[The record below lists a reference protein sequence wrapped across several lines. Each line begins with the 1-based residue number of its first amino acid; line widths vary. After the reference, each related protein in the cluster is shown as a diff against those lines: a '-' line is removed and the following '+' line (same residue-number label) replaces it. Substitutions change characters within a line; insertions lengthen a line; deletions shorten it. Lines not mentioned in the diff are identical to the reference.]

1 LPSADPRTKI
11 STVELRGVVRADLP
25 LLVVALEEEA
35 DALDDELPILVT
47 GPGKVH
53 ATAAVTATLA
63 SARPSVVINLGTAGG
78 LHDGLHGVHEIHTV
92 IQHDFD
98 AAVFRALVN
107 RDYGMPITLD
117 ADADADADADSGAGA
132 ARMVLA
138 TGDYFVADSD
148 VRAALSRDAHLVD
161 MEGYAVAWA
170 ARTAG
175 VPVRLVKLVSDD
187 ASDGAARTWVDTVDE
202 HARALSRWVRD
213 ELRCDR

>member
-1 LPSADPRTKI
+1 M
-11 STVELRGVVRADLP
+11 VRADLP

-63 SARPSVVINLGTAGG
+63 SSLPSVVINLGTAGG

-117 ADADADADADSGAGA
+117 ADADADGDA

-148 VRAALSRDAHLVD
+148 VRATLSRDAHLVD

-187 ASDGAARTWVDTVDE
+187 ASEGAARTWVETVNE